1 MFARLGASA
10 KGVVRRFMHNPSQS
24 YWNAIK
30 HVLGYL
36 VRTKDHNILFVLN
49 KTAGIVGY
57 TDLYFVAGLEISCG
71 LWDSSLGLHG
81 HNVEY

>member
-36 VRTKDHNILFVLN
+36 VRTKDHNILFVMS
-49 KTAGIVGY
+49 KTAVIVGY
-57 TDLYFVAGLEISCG
+57 TNSYFVGCLE
-71 LWDSSLGLHG
+71 
-81 HNVEY
+81 N